1 MANTYI
7 LIASNTLGSATSTIT
22 FSSIPATFTDL
33 VLKMSYR
40 TTSFGSQEVGCRVA
54 INGVN
59 TGTPYSST
67 RITQDGST
75 VASARLTDSPFGTVV
90 GGGNGDGATAN
101 TFGNTELYIPAYLVA
116 QNKPYYA
123 NFTAEDN
130 ASNTRIG
137 QAGQFFRNTSAI
149 TSLVITTSDA
159 NNFATNS
166 SFFLYGVKNS

>member
-59 TGTPYSST
+59 TASYSHT
-67 RITQDGST
+67 RINQDGST
-75 VASARLTDSPFGTVV
+75 VASNRITDSSFGTVLAA
-90 GGGNGDGATAN
+90 GNGDGATAN
-101 TFGNTELYIPAYLVA
+101 TFGNTELYIPSYLVA
-116 QNKPYYA
+116 QNKQYYA
-123 NFTAEDN
+123 NFIAEYN
-130 ASNTRIG
+130 GNNTRIG
-137 QAGQFFRNTSAI
+137 QAGQLFRNTSAI
-149 TSLVITTSDA
+149 TSLVITTSDG